1 MVIIIKKTQQ
11 ILTLVLSLGFI
22 AVFAAWFWI
31 LPDADES
38 TVERRHLA
46 KCPAL
51 SLSSVANSSF
61 MSGFEK
67 YMLDQF
73 PLRGGF
79 RALKAAANA
88 GVFMQKDNNG
98 LYSVGEHL
106 SKLDFPTDFDSVDRA
121 AQRFRYVHD
130 TYLRNNGIKTYLSV
144 IPDKNVFIASPNGYP
159 DKDYKALAE
168 RLVNGFPEARYI
180 DISGLLSADDFYY
193 TDSHWRQEGI
203 LKVADEIA
211 DKMGAERIGQC
222 EKHDAGVSFYG
233 VYYGQA
239 ALPHAP
245 ERLFYLDNAVIR
257 GLKVYN
263 AEASSDI
270 PVYDLAAAAGRDP
283 YEMFLGGARSII
295 RITNPN
301 AARER
306 RLIVFRDSF
315 GSSIAPLLA
324 AGYSEITLVDIRYIA
339 PSALGRLIDF
349 TKADDA
355 LFLYSASVINNS
367 ETIK

>member
-1 MVIIIKKTQQ
+1 MKKTQQ

-31 LPDADES
+31 LPDAEES
-38 TVERRHLA
+38 VTERRHLA
-46 KCPAL
+46 KCPTL

-121 AQRFRYVHD
+121 AQRFRYVYD
-130 TYLRNNGIKTYLSV
+130 AYLRNSRTKTYLSV
-144 IPDKNVFIASPNGYP
+144 IPDKNTFIASQNGYP

-168 RLVNGFPEARYI
+168 RLINGFPGAKYI

-193 TDSHWRQEGI
+193 TDSHWRQERI
-203 LKVADEIA
+203 VKVADEIA
-211 DKMGAERIGQC
+211 SQMGAERIGQC

-245 ERLFYLDNAVIR
+245 ERFFYLDNAVIR

-263 AEASSDI
+263 AETSSDI
-270 PVYDLAAAAGRDP
+270 PVYDLGAAAGRDP
-283 YEMFLGGARSII
+283 YEMFLGGARSVITL
-295 RITNPN
+295 TNPN
-301 AARER
+301 AAKER

-324 AGYSEITLVDIRYIA
+324 AGYSEITLVDIRYIS
-339 PSALGRLIDF
+339 PSSLGKLIDF
-349 TKADDA
+349 KKADDA

>member
-1 MVIIIKKTQQ
+1 MT
-11 ILTLVLSLGFI
+11 
-22 AVFAAWFWI
+22 
-31 LPDADES
+31 
-38 TVERRHLA
+38 
-46 KCPAL
+46 
-51 SLSSVANSSF
+51 
-61 MSGFEK
+61 
-67 YMLDQF
+67 
-73 PLRGGF
+73 
-79 RALKAAANA
+79 
-88 GVFMQKDNNG
+88 
-98 LYSVGEHL
+98 
-106 SKLDFPTDFDSVDRA
+106 
-121 AQRFRYVHD
+121 
-130 TYLRNNGIKTYLSV
+130 
-144 IPDKNVFIASPNGYP
+144 
-159 DKDYKALAE
+159 
-168 RLVNGFPEARYI
+168 
-180 DISGLLSADDFYY
+180 
-193 TDSHWRQEGI
+193 
-203 LKVADEIA
+203 VADKIA

-239 ALPHAP
+239 ALPHEP

-301 AARER
+301 AAKER

-349 TKADDA
+349 AKADDA

>member
-1 MVIIIKKTQQ
+1 MKKFQQ
-11 ILTLVLSLGFI
+11 ILTLALSLGFI
-22 AVFAAWFWI
+22 AVFAAWFLL
-31 LPDADES
+31 LPDAEES
-38 TVERRHLA
+38 ITERRHLA
-46 KCPAL
+46 KCPPL
-51 SLSSVANSSF
+51 SLSSVANGSF
-61 MSGFEK
+61 MNGFEK

-79 RALKAAANA
+79 RTLKAAANA
-88 GVFMQKDNNG
+88 GVFMQKDNNR

-121 AQRFRYVHD
+121 AQRFRYVYD
-130 TYLRNNGIKTYLSV
+130 AYLRNGGTKTYLSV
-144 IPDKNVFIASPNGYP
+144 IPDKNFFIASPNGYP
-159 DKDYKALAE
+159 DKDYRALVE
-168 RLVNGFPEARYI
+168 RLGKGFPEAKYI
-180 DISGLLSADDFYY
+180 DVSGLLSADDFYY
-193 TDSHWRQEGI
+193 TDLHWRQERI

-222 EKHDAGVSFYG
+222 EKHDAGISFYG

-245 ERLFYLDNAVIR
+245 ESLSYLDNSVIR

-263 AEASSDI
+263 VETSSDI
-270 PVYDLAAAAGRDP
+270 PVYDLSAAAGRDP

-301 AARER
+301 AAKER

-315 GSSIAPLLA
+315 CSSIAPLLT
-324 AGYSEITLVDIRYIA
+324 AGYSEITLVDIRYIS
-339 PSALGRLIDF
+339 PSALGKLIDF